1 VATVSC
7 DPIRS
12 LDREW
17 EQFAR
22 GRLRQRLGV
31 WAGSEPA
38 LARFTDAQGLIRFL
52 RGGASAAD
60 KDLLLRA
67 LVATAREDLLA
78 ARVVLEAVM
87 PGLKRL
93 VERATFDERDREEL
107 WALVLAHA
115 WQQIRGYPLE
125 RRPAKIA
132 ANLILETRR
141 QALAEFRRERQRRHD
156 EPPTPAD
163 HVPLPPPSRSVDD
176 VLGSAVRAG
185 AISGVE
191 AELILRTRIDG
202 LTVVEA
208 AAELGLPYMRVYMRR
223 QRAERRLLLFLGHT
237 APPVKNRPSE
247 AHCLVARVA
256 GGGRAGS
263 AGGGAALP
271 T

>member
-1 VATVSC
+1 MSC
-7 DPIRS
+7 DPVRS

-17 EQFAR
+17 EQLAR
-22 GRLRQRLGV
+22 GSLRQRLGV
-31 WAGSEPA
+31 WAGSEPT
-38 LARFTDAQGLIRFL
+38 LAPFTDAQGLIRFL
-52 RGGASAAD
+52 RGGASPVD
-60 KDLLLRA
+60 KDRLLRA
-67 LVATAREDLLA
+67 LVAIARDDRLA

-107 WALVLAHA
+107 WSLVLAHA

-141 QALAEFRRERQRRHD
+141 QALAEFRRERQRRYD

-163 HVPLPPPSRSVDD
+163 HVPVPPPPRGVDE
-176 VLGSAVRAG
+176 VLNSAVRAG

-208 AAELGLPYMRVYMRR
+208 AAELGVPYMRVYMRR
-223 QRAERRLLLFLGHT
+223 QRAERRLLLFLGHRS
-237 APPVKNRPSE
+237 AACKEPSLRS
-247 AHCLVARVA
+247 ALLGCSGR
-256 GGGRAGS
+256 GGRAG
-263 AGGGAALP
+263 G
-271 T
+271 